1 MNRVTI
7 VVIAALV
14 AAGSGFGLIR
24 YASGAEQRAVA
35 ASKPVPVLM
44 VARDVPGGM
53 QFSAAWNEKRIT
65 LGQTL
70 QSLLPPTAVSDPSA
84 LSGLVAATAMP
95 AGQMVV
101 RGAFVAPDSAS
112 TSGPPTF
119 AVQVPEGMVAV
130 SFKAEASKAVSD
142 LIQPGDRVNVLVQ
155 VPNASV
161 LGLADSG
168 GPAIVH
174 AFQNLRIIAIG
185 NVAAPAKDAAQAP
198 KNPGTGL
205 YTVAVSPD
213 DSARLLLMSNEFTL
227 YLTLV
232 GSKTAPSDI
241 APVANRQALPPT
253 PTGTPVPTTAAKP

>member
-1 MNRVTI
+1 MSRVTI
-7 VVIAALV
+7 VIV
-14 AAGSGFGLIR
+14 AAVVAVGSGLGLVR

-44 VARDVPGGM
+44 VARDVPAGM
-53 QFSAAWNEKRIT
+53 QFSEAWNQQRIT
-65 LGQTL
+65 IGQTL
-70 QSLLPPTAVSDPSA
+70 QSLLPPTAVSNPSA
-84 LSGLVAATAMP
+84 LSGLVAAAAMP

-101 RGAFVAPDSAS
+101 RGSFVAPDAAAS
-112 TSGPPTF
+112 TGPPTF

-130 SFKAEASKAVSD
+130 SFKAEAAKAVSD

-168 GPAIVH
+168 GPAIIH

-185 NVAAPAKDAAQAP
+185 NVAAPTKDATQAP

-213 DSARLLLMSNEFTL
+213 DSARLLLMSNQFTL
-227 YLTLV
+227 YLTLI
-232 GSKTAPSDI
+232 GPKTAPADV

-253 PTGTPVPTTAAKP
+253 PTGTPVATSGSKP